1 MRSIQDDLIML
12 NFIETFLLQL
22 DSGVQPSLHPNYH
35 HKMVHT
41 KFDLKINFPHLTNES
56 YGITDKGTLN
66 LLENLNNDKNKN
78 T

>member
-1 MRSIQDDLIML
+1 
-12 NFIETFLLQL
+12 
-22 DSGVQPSLHPNYH
+22 
-35 HKMVHT
+35 MVHT
-41 KFDLKINFPHLTNES
+41 KFDLKINFPHLTNKS